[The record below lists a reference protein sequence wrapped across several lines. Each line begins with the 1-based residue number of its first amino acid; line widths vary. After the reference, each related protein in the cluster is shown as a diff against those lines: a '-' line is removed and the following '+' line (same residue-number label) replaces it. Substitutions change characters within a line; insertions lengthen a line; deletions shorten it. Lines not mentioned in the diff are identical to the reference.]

1 MTYEEHDQISD
12 GGGTYQSFSERRF
25 GLSTSK
31 FFFVVGLII
40 GIVFYFGVLIFGNN
54 SILVLLHLEE
64 YQDFL
69 IDDIERLK
77 SENATLQKQYFEL
90 KELDADAEIAKKGV
104 VAP

>member
-31 FFFVVGLII
+31 FFLVSGLIA
-40 GIVFYFGVLIFGNN
+40 GMLFYFGVLIFGNN
-54 SILVLLHLEE
+54 SILVLFHLEE
-64 YQDFL
+64 YQNFL

-77 SENATLQKQYFEL
+77 KENAALQKQYFEL
-90 KELDADAEIAKKGV
+90 KELDGDAQTAKRGV
-104 VAP
+104 VVP